1 MASSTTYSRLNFAA
15 LLPVSVAAAVAAWAY
30 YPTLTGLVRLWDVDP
45 NYSHGFII
53 PLVALG
59 LAGFRFW
66 ELPAAARPT
75 PASGL
80 ALLAVAAG
88 LRGAGA
94 YYYVTP
100 LDHASLL
107 LTLAGLVL
115 LAGGWP
121 WLRRVWPGLAVFA
134 FAFPIP
140 SILGGSNLVAGLQA
154 IATKSSTFL
163 LQALGTTAYREG
175 NVILTPACELGI
187 VEACSGLKMLMVF
200 CALAVVTAALVPLGR
215 AQRVIL
221 ALSAVPLALACNVI
235 RITVAGM
242 ASGSLGSEAGHFVFH
257 DLAGW
262 LMVPL
267 AFTLLGIEIVVLAKL
282 VRPSDADAS

>member
-1 MASSTTYSRLNFAA
+1 MASPPESRLPSLAA
-15 LLPVSVAAAVAAWAY
+15 LAPVGLAAAVAAWAY
-30 YPTLTGLVRLWDVDP
+30 YPTLAGLARLWDVDP

-66 ELPAAARPT
+66 ESPAAALPA

-80 ALLAVAAG
+80 ALLALAAAM
-88 LRGAGA
+88 RGAGA

-121 WLRRVWPGLAVFA
+121 WLRRIWPGLAVLA

-140 SILGGSNLVAGLQA
+140 SAVGGSNLVAGLQD
-154 IATKSSTFL
+154 IATKASTFL
-163 LQALGTTAYREG
+163 LQAFGTTAYREG

-215 AQRVIL
+215 PQRVVL
-221 ALSAVPLALACNVI
+221 ALSAVPLALACNVA

-282 VRPSDADAS
+282 VRPGPAGDS

>member
-1 MASSTTYSRLNFAA
+1 MSTPAPQSSNFATVG
-15 LLPVSVAAAVAAWAY
+15 LAAGGAAWAY
-30 YPTLTGLVRLWDVDP
+30 YPTLAGLVRMWDVDP

-66 ELPAAARPT
+66 ESPAATQPA

-80 ALLAVAAG
+80 ALLALAAA

-94 YYYVTP
+94 YYYITP
-100 LDHASLL
+100 LDHGSLL

-121 WLRRVWPGLAVFA
+121 WLRRVWPGLAVLA

-140 SILGGSNLVAGLQA
+140 SSLGGSNLVAGLQD
-154 IATKSSTFL
+154 IATKASTFL
-163 LQALGTTAYREG
+163 LQAFGTTAYREG

-200 CALAVVTAALVPLGR
+200 CALAVVTAALMPLGR
-215 AQRVIL
+215 VQRVVL
-221 ALSAVPLALACNVI
+221 AASAVPLALVCNVV

-242 ASGSLGSEAGHFVFH
+242 ASGSLGREMGHFVFH

-267 AFTLLGIEIVVLAKL
+267 AFALLGVEIVILAKL
-282 VRPSDADAS
+282 VRLRTAAGPS